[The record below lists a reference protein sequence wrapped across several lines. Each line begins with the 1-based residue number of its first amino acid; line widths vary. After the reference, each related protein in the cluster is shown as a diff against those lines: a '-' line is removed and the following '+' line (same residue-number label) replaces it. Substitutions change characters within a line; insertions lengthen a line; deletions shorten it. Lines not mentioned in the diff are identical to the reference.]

1 MKLSKAKCKYVVDR
15 IEELRNVKGG
25 FITLTEKVRFVFD
38 NPYINEHLYNEA
50 LTTLTMNEPVDA
62 LIEDILKQ
70 IDNKWLNL
78 TFKK

>member
-1 MKLSKAKCKYVVDR
+1 MN
-15 IEELRNVKGG
+15 I
-25 FITLTEKVRFVFD
+25 
-38 NPYINEHLYNEA
+38 YNEA

-62 LIEDILKQ
+62 LIEAILKQ